1 MTQKTVNRL
10 TFAVAVVMFFAA
22 IFVLYREL
30 ENTRLVDVIAN
41 FKALPCIIRS
51 RCQAACSRAAI
62 RMLLKA
68 IPNCAAPPSKCR

>member
-51 RCQAACSRAAI
+51 RC
-62 RMLLKA
+62 
-68 IPNCAAPPSKCR
+68 